1 MVGFFSGRVVLMFGR
16 IHSSSSAPELSIQ
29 PPGRPA
35 PTRIVARLPRRRLMG
50 SCSLTKSDAGS
61 FFHQCYF
68 LNVIPGQFFSPKLR
82 VCAFLGFHTSILY
95 CAAPRK
101 RIEGQQLIL
110 SAILS

>member
-50 SCSLTKSDAGS
+50 SCSLTKSDARS

-68 LNVIPGQFFSPKLR
+68 LNVIPGQFFPQSSG
-82 VCAFLGFHTSILY
+82 FLPFWDSILQY
-95 CAAPRK
+95 YTVLPPGNALRANN
-101 RIEGQQLIL
+101 
-110 SAILS
+110 